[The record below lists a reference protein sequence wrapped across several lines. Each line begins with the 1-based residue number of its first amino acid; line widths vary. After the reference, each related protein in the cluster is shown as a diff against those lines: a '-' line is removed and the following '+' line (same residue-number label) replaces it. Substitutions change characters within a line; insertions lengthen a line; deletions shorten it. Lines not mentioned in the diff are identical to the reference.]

1 MLPILKFSVL
11 NYPVRIPMYNL
22 MIGIGLIL
30 GLIVFEHISLKNR
43 LKKSE
48 IDSLTVVIL
57 ISLLSGF
64 VSAAIFDKFVHY
76 HNIKDI
82 VSHLLVFTGLTFA
95 GGLLGGLIAFFISYK
110 LVLKNFHRIGNHL
123 NCVVPAV
130 LIAHC
135 MGRIGCFFGGCCF
148 GKPTNS
154 IIGVN
159 FPVGSLAYNVY
170 GNVKVLPTELIEAS
184 FLFVLFLIFYF
195 WVKKNLFEYYL
206 IFYGAFRFII
216 EFFRGDDRGC
226 LFQTVFSPS
235 QCLSAIMFFT
245 GMILL
250 FFNFKQK
257 ITFSHIS
264 RP

>member
-1 MLPILKFSVL
+1 
-11 NYPVRIPMYNL
+11 MYNL

-30 GLIVFEHISLKNR
+30 GLIVFERLSLRNKLR
-43 LKKSE
+43 KSE

-76 HNIKDI
+76 HNIRDI

-95 GGLLGGLIAFFISYK
+95 GGLFGGVIAFFISYK
-110 LVLKNFHRIGNHL
+110 LVFKNFHRIDSHL
-123 NCVVPAV
+123 NCIVPAV

-148 GKPTNS
+148 GRPTNS
-154 IIGVN
+154 IIGVK

-170 GNVKVLPTELIEAS
+170 GNVKVLPTELIEAL
-184 FLFVLFLIFYF
+184 FLFVLFLILYF
-195 WVKKNLFEYYL
+195 WVKKNLFAYYL
-206 IFYGAFRFII
+206 IFYGIFRFTI
-216 EFFRGDDRGC
+216 EFFRGDDRGL
-226 LFQTVFSPS
+226 LFQTIFSPS

-245 GMILL
+245 GIILL
-250 FFNFKQK
+250 FIKLKSK
-257 ITFSHIS
+257 ITAFHVSH
-264 RP
+264 P